1 MEYNMAKAKK
11 TTAAT
16 QATTAPQDTTAD
28 TAAKTE
34 VTPVQL
40 TVNDLQLLAQI
51 VDLASRRGAFQAP
64 ELAQVGGAYNKLAA
78 FLAYVEASTKPA
90 EGTVEEGA
98 ATEGTTGAEA

>member
-1 MEYNMAKAKK
+1 MAKAKK

-16 QATTAPQDTTAD
+16 QATAAPQATTAD

-64 ELAQVGGAYNKLAA
+64 ELTQVGGAYNKLAA

-90 EGTVEEGA
+90 EDAGEEGA
-98 ATEGTTGAEA
+98 AAESTTGTEA

>member
-1 MEYNMAKAKK
+1 MAKAKK

-16 QATTAPQDTTAD
+16 QATAAPQATTAD

-64 ELAQVGGAYNKLAA
+64 ELTQVGGAYNKLAA
-78 FLAYVEASTKPA
+78 FLAYVEASTKSA
-90 EGTVEEGA
+90 EGTGEEGA
-98 ATEGTTGAEA
+98 AAESTTGAEV

>member
-1 MEYNMAKAKK
+1 MAKAKK

-16 QATTAPQDTTAD
+16 QATAASQDTTADTTAD

-64 ELAQVGGAYNKLAA
+64 ELTQVGGAYNKLAA
-78 FLAYVEASTKPA
+78 FLAYVEASTKSA
-90 EGTVEEGA
+90 EGTGEEGA
-98 ATEGTTGAEA
+98 AAESTTGAEA

>member
-1 MEYNMAKAKK
+1 MAKAKK

-16 QATTAPQDTTAD
+16 QATAASQDTTAD

-64 ELAQVGGAYNKLAA
+64 ELTQVGGAYNKLAA
-78 FLAYVEASTKPA
+78 FLAYVEASTKSA
-90 EGTVEEGA
+90 EGTGEEGA
-98 ATEGTTGAEA
+98 AAESTTGAEA

>member
-1 MEYNMAKAKK
+1 MAKAKK

-16 QATTAPQDTTAD
+16 QATTAPQDTMAD
-28 TAAKTE
+28 TAA
-34 VTPVQL
+34 PVQL

-90 EGTVEEGA
+90 EGTGEEGA